1 METTTRTT
9 PVLEPFVEQRTVLL
23 TSFRRD
29 GTAVGTPVTI
39 AVEGDHAFIRS
50 FDEAWKVKRMARNP
64 EVEVAPSTFRGE
76 PQGPAIRAR
85 ARLLDGAEAEHASEL
100 IEAKHPILQ
109 GLLVPLGHRLQRV
122 RTLHFE
128 LTPIEG

>member
-1 METTTRTT
+1 MSTTTHVRQM
-9 PVLEPFVEQRTVLL
+9 LEPFVTQRTVLL

-29 GTAVGTPVTI
+29 GTPVGTPVNI
-39 AVEGDHAFIRS
+39 AVEGDRAFVRS
-50 FDEAWKVKRMARNP
+50 FDAAWKVKRMGRNP

-76 PQGPAIRAR
+76 PQGRAIRAR
-85 ARLLDGAEAEHASEL
+85 ARLLEGEEAEHASEL
-100 IEAKHPILQ
+100 IAAKHPILQ
-109 GLLVPLGHRLQRV
+109 GILVPLGHRLKRL